1 MAKLRITLACWDY
14 DRTRALLEHR
24 IALDGIAPAA
34 PLSAFLTVGF
44 SLPCCR
50 HRS

>member
-24 IALDGIAPAA
+24 IALDGIEW
-34 PLSAFLTVGF
+34 AFRRIFTNPRQIGTAN
-44 SLPCCR
+44 LP
-50 HRS
+50 